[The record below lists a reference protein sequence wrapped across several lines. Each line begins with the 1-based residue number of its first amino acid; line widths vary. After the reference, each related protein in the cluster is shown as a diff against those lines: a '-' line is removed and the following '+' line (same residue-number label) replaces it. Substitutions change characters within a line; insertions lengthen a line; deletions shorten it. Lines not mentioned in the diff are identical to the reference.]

1 MYAARTTV
9 RFGLVGADN
18 IGKIRARALQN
29 IPGCELTAIADLDIE
44 RARAAAST
52 GITIFADYQRMLASD
67 IVDAVVVSTP
77 PQSHKEVVTTALD
90 AGKHVLCEKPLSNSV
105 KAAQRMVETS
115 RRSGKT
121 LASGFN
127 FRYIPAVQYLKQT
140 LDSGLIGEL
149 DHVRGFAGHVGLS
162 EFKAPWEYDKKVVG
176 GGALMDIGIHMIDLV
191 RYILGDVAEV
201 FGVATGNIWK
211 LDGSEDNGFA
221 LMRNPQGKTGTLH
234 ATWSEWKGYRFQ
246 IEVYGNQGMIQAQYG
261 PMRNTLIYMGQ
272 PGGQRHRKSNFYP
285 MTALQEKL
293 HGWQW
298 SIERSFRLE
307 LADFAR
313 LTQGKNS
320 TIADGFAGFRAV
332 EIANA
337 IYRSN
342 QEKRPVQLVE
352 PF

>member
-1 MYAARTTV
+1 M
-9 RFGLVGADN
+9 RFGLIGAGN

-29 IPGCELTAIADLDIE
+29 TPGCKLTAIADLDTE
-44 RARAAAST
+44 RARAAAPSASVT
-52 GITIFADYQRMLASD
+52 LFGDYRQMLASD
-67 IVDAVVVSTP
+67 LVDAVVVSTP
-77 PQSHKEVVTTALD
+77 PQSHEEVVISALD
-90 AGKHVLCEKPLSNSV
+90 AGKHVLCEKPLSNSME
-105 KAAQRMVETS
+105 ASRHMVEAS
-115 RRSGKT
+115 RKSGKA

-127 FRYIPAVQYLKQT
+127 FRYIPAVQFLKQT

-162 EFKAPWEYDKKVVG
+162 EFKAPWEYDKRVVG

-191 RYILGDVAEV
+191 RYILGDVVEV
-201 FGVATGNIWK
+201 YGVATGNVWK

-246 IEVYGNQGMIQAQYG
+246 VEVYGNQGMIQAQYG
-261 PMRNTLIYMGQ
+261 PMMNTLIYMEQ
-272 PGGQRHRKSNFYP
+272 PGGPRQRKSNSYP

-298 SIERSFRLE
+298 SIERSFRRE

-313 LTQGKNS
+313 LTQGKNGA
-320 TIADGFAGFRAV
+320 IADGFAGFRAV

-337 IYRSN
+337 IYTSN
-342 QEKRPVQLVE
+342 RENRPVQLVE